1 MNKFSEVEITPI
13 GGPDAS
19 IKSYKSYYYLALF
32 FGLIF
37 HGVILFFTHDKTYDA
52 YVHMFFASHY
62 AESWFESWNY
72 QWYTGFTITSYPP
85 LVHQYVALVSKLIG
99 LKLAF
104 ISWGFIISL
113 IFIRGAYHFAR
124 LLVHEK
130 AATYTAFAAVFSF
143 SFLEALHIFGQLPSI
158 TGIAFVLN
166 ACPEVYKFFRHK
178 KWFFFFTG
186 ISMLAVTTSAHH
198 VSTIFGAVFFIAPIM
213 ALAMMDRCADIYGGI
228 KSFGVSEFV
237 KEVMKNLPRAIFFG
251 SVLIFIVLFVI
262 WPYWAWSKSDP
273 ITQVSIPH
281 GSRENFL
288 ENTNLGIVFFLIPWG
303 LMSFILPYFFI
314 KLFNRRTIFLALS
327 FTLAFIL
334 GTGGTTPI
342 PKMILGEHAFNIL
355 TLDRFTFWATLMAL
369 PFWGLFIYELFEGDF
384 KKKIYKYFGAKMHGI
399 VLIGFALLMF
409 ISTVLIVNMA
419 YFRPLQP
426 KPIEIKPIANFLK
439 SDNHDSWRY
448 LTLGFG
454 DQVAWLSANTDAL
467 TVDGNYHSARRLPE
481 LTTRPVERLE
491 NAKYL
496 GMSGLGALHQFL
508 TIPEK
513 YHLKYIFSN
522 DKFYDPLLYF
532 SGWEKVVV
540 LDNFIVVWEK
550 PDVPPLPGLLPK
562 KNIPK
567 YQRLIWGIMPLTC
580 LFLMILFN
588 LFGRIYYSDN
598 DILVR
603 IDKEQLF
610 QNIAAKWTHKYI
622 WWITGLFFLIS
633 SSVFFYSCMKSY
645 LENKEQLTPENAL
658 YAYYDHLDFR
668 RFEAAHALIEKE
680 SRPEMAQ
687 FMLELTIEDGLLAS
701 FAKLDSL
708 LILDK
713 NIISGDQVEF
723 KVKANWITSIMSYQ
737 TEHKHVFVRNKNKW
751 FLQHES
757 YEQSTPP
764 DQFFA
769 KAKIFFVNQG
779 RRAADVN
786 NTDKRDVL
794 DRPELYI
801 NSANLIKFNNSYSV
815 VGDIQNVDDVPA
827 YLTVEAVLYDSLD
840 REILRYNARD
850 ILVHHILPKEVS
862 PFRID
867 FEEIAWQKS
876 FAAIPEKFDP
886 ELSIPFEFQNKPT
899 KFVLFVKA
907 MASDYNLNKD
917 IGIQNIE
924 QVNNSLKG
932 TLKNAGSEQ
941 INIPLLLAS
950 FYTKDKKLLWVDKQ
964 FQKMGI
970 RPQRKKSFDFD
981 LIDLNDIEIVFEGT
995 DKELFANGVSRKDYR
1010 SRIEQNNFDSDWEEL
1025 FVINNSKAQYC
1036 RLLVNGFID

>member
-1 MNKFSEVEITPI
+1 MNKFLEVEITPI
-13 GGPDAS
+13 GGPDATV
-19 IKSYKSYYYLALF
+19 KSYKSYYYLALF
-32 FGLIF
+32 FGLVF

-85 LVHQYVALVSKLIG
+85 LVHQYVALASKFIG

-113 IFIRGAYHFAR
+113 LFIRGAYHFAR
-124 LLVHEK
+124 LFVNEK
-130 AATYTAFAAVFSF
+130 VATYTAFAAVFSF

-158 TGIAFVLN
+158 TGITFVLN

-213 ALAMMDRCADIYGGI
+213 ALAMMDRCADLYGGI
-228 KSFGVSEFV
+228 KSFGVNEFV
-237 KEVMKNLPRAIFFG
+237 REVVKNLPRAILFG

-281 GSRENFL
+281 GSRENFI

-314 KLFNRRTIFLALS
+314 KLFNRRTIFMALS
-327 FTLAFIL
+327 FTLAFVL

-342 PKMILGEHAFNIL
+342 PKMILGENAFNIL
-355 TLDRFTFWATLMAL
+355 TLDRFTFWATLMVL

-384 KKKIYKYFGAKMHGI
+384 KKKIYKYLGGKMHKI
-399 VLIGFALLMF
+399 VLVVFALLMC
-409 ISTVLIVNMA
+409 ISSVLIINMA

-426 KPIEIKPIANFLK
+426 KPIDVKPIANFLK
-439 SDNHDSWRY
+439 SDNHDAWRY

-513 YHLKYIFSN
+513 YNLKYIFSN

-532 SGWEKVVV
+532 SGWEKVET
-540 LDNFIVVWEK
+540 LDNFIIVWEK

-562 KNIPK
+562 KNIPS
-567 YQRLIWGIMPLTC
+567 YQKLIWGIMPLTC
-580 LFLMILFN
+580 FFLMIFFN
-588 LFGRIYYSDN
+588 LFGRIYISDN
-598 DILVR
+598 DALIKL
-603 IDKEQLF
+603 DTKQNF
-610 QNIAAKWTHKYI
+610 QNIDSKWTHKYI
-622 WWITGLFFLIS
+622 WWITGLFFLASASI
-633 SSVFFYSCMKSY
+633 FFYSCINSY
-645 LENKEQLTPENAL
+645 IENKEQYSAENAI

-668 RFEAAHALIEKE
+668 RFEAAHNLIDSK
-680 SRPEMAQ
+680 SKPEMAQ

-708 LILDK
+708 VILDK
-713 NIISGDQVEF
+713 KNITKDVVVFE
-723 KVKANWITSIMSYQ
+723 VKANWITSIMSYH
-737 TEHKHVFVRNKNKW
+737 TFHEHKVVRQGNEW
-751 FLQHES
+751 FLEHKK
-757 YEQSTPP
+757 YDQSTPP

-769 KAKIFFVNQG
+769 KAKIEFVNQG
-779 RRAADVN
+779 RRSADVN
-786 NTDKRDVL
+786 STDSRDVL
-794 DRPELYI
+794 DRPDLYV
-801 NSANLIKFNNSYSV
+801 NSARLIKFHDSYSV
-815 VGDIQNVDDVPA
+815 IGDIQNVDDVPA
-827 YLTVEAVLYDSLD
+827 YLTVEAVLYDSLG

-850 ILVHHILPKEVS
+850 ILNHHVLPKEVT

-867 FEEIAWQKS
+867 FEELAWQES
-876 FAAIPEKFDP
+876 FAALPDKFDP
-886 ELSIPFEFQNKPT
+886 EFSVPFDFQVRPE
-899 KFVLFVKA
+899 KFVLFVRGTT
-907 MASDYNLNKD
+907 SDYNFNKH
-917 IGIQNIE
+917 IGIQNIMQIE
-924 QVNNSLKG
+924 NNLKG
-932 TLKNAGSEQ
+932 EIKNVGAAQ
-941 INIPLLLAS
+941 LNIPMLLAA
-950 FYTKDKKLLWVDKQ
+950 YYDKDKGLIWVDKQ
-964 FQKMGI
+964 YQKMGI
-970 RPQRKKSFDFD
+970 RPQRKKNFE
-981 LIDLNDIEIVFEGT
+981 LKLMNLEGAELVFEGT
-995 DKELFANGVSRKDYR
+995 DNELFVNGVSRKEYSSGSMTNDLK
-1010 SRIEQNNFDSDWEEL
+1010 SEWKEL
-1025 FVINNSKAQYC
+1025 FSIKNSKAVYC
-1036 RLLVNGFID
+1036 RLVVNAFVD